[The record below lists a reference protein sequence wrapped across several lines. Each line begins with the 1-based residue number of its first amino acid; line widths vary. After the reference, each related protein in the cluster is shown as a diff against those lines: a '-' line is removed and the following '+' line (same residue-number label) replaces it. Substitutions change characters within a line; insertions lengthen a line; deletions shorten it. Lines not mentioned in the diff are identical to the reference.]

1 MNRRSIGSLAG
12 AAVLGAG
19 LLTAPALA
27 STAPAAPVPDAPAP
41 APGAVAAA
49 EQNGGTIVH
58 LFQWNWDSVAA
69 ECEDFLGPHGFGGVQ
84 VSPPQEHVVIPSAE
98 GGDYPWWQDYQ
109 PVSYQ
114 IDNTRRGTAEE
125 FEAMV
130 ATCRDNGVRI
140 YADVVIN
147 HMTGPG
153 SGTGSNGTEWEKY
166 TNPDLFGDG
175 SASYGRDDFGPCY
188 ETISDWNDKWEV
200 QNCELLDLSNLD
212 TASPHVRA
220 QLTRYLNGL
229 VAMGV
234 GGFRVDASKHVA
246 EADVGAIFGGLDDV
260 PGFGGPP
267 DVYHE
272 VYGDQTVPYTAY
284 TPYGRVTNF
293 DYKDDFAGRFARGDI
308 AGLVDMPD
316 YGGLTADEAVVFVDN
331 HDTQRYTPT
340 LTYKDGDRY
349 HLATAFMLAHPYGT
363 PVVMSSYDFGDNQ
376 TDGPPSTGEAE
387 GNPAGWITEDTDC
400 SSADWVCEHR
410 DGTVAGMAAFRNA
423 TDGTGITERAADG
436 SSRVAFDRGD
446 RGFAAFN
453 AGSGTWRLTAGTA
466 LPDGVYE
473 NAAGSGSATVSG
485 GEVTVDVPAEG
496 AVAIHADGVCDD
508 PAGCGGD
515 GDGDAGA
522 VQVSARVETVHGQEV
537 YVVGNTAALGSW
549 NPASGVR
556 LSTTEGTYPQWTGTV
571 PVGAGDEWKLV
582 RIDGS
587 GGVEWESGANRV
599 GPDPAPVWRN

>member
-1 MNRRSIGSLAG
+1 MNRRRLASLTG
-12 AAVLGAG
+12 AVVLGAG
-19 LLTAPALA
+19 LLAAPAA
-27 STAPAAPVPDAPAP
+27 AAPGTAAPAAPAPAE
-41 APGAVAAA
+41 VAAA

-58 LFQWNWDSVAA
+58 LFQWNWDSVAQ
-69 ECEDFLGPHGFGGVQ
+69 ECEDFLGPNGFGGVQ
-84 VSPPQEHVVIPSAE
+84 VSPPQEHVVIPFAE
-98 GGDYPWWQDYQ
+98 GGNYPWWQDYQ

-140 YADVVIN
+140 YADVIIN

-153 SGTGSNGTEWEKY
+153 TGTGSNGTSWEKY

-188 ETISDWNDKWEV
+188 ETIGDWNDKWEV
-200 QNCELLDLSNLD
+200 QNCELLELSDLN
-212 TASPHVRA
+212 TATPHVRE

-246 EADVGAIFGGLDDV
+246 EADVDAVFGGLDDV
-260 PGFGGPP
+260 PGFGGKP

-284 TPYGRVTNF
+284 TPYGKVTNF
-293 DYKDDFAGRFARGDI
+293 DFKNDFAGRFAGGDI

-316 YGGLTADEAVVFVDN
+316 YGGLTADEAMVFVDN

-349 HLATAFMLAHPYGT
+349 YLATAFMLAHPYGT
-363 PVVMSSYDFGDNQ
+363 PVVMSSYDFGGNQ
-376 TDGPPSTGEAE
+376 TEGPPSVGEVG

-410 DGTVAGMAAFRNA
+410 DGAVAGMAAFR
-423 TDGTGITERAADG
+423 TSTEGTGIAQRAADG
-436 SSRVAFDRGD
+436 ASRVAFDRGG

-453 AGSGTWRLTAGTA
+453 AGSGTWNLTAQTA
-466 LPDGVYE
+466 VPDGVYE
-473 NAAGSGSATVSG
+473 NAAGSGSVTVSG
-485 GEVTVDVPAEG
+485 GHVSAEVPADG
-496 AVAIHADGVCDD
+496 AVAIHVEGVCGDPAECDGGTDPDD
-508 PAGCGGD
+508 PGEGG
-515 GDGDAGA
+515 
-522 VQVSARVETVHGQEV
+522 VVSATVETWYGQEV
-537 YVVGNTAALGSW
+537 YVVGSTPGLGSW
-549 NPASGVR
+549 NPSDGVR
-556 LSTTEGTYPQWTGTV
+556 LSTDESNYPVWSGTV
-571 PVGAGDEWKLV
+571 DIGADTEWKLV
-582 RIDGS
+582 KVDGA
-587 GGVEWESGANRV
+587 GNAEWESGANRV
-599 GPDPAPVWRN
+599 GPADTVTWRSG

>member
-166 TNPDLFGDG
+166 AYPDLFGDG
-175 SASYGRDDFGPCY
+175 AASYGRDDFGPCF

-200 QNCELLDLSNLD
+200 QNCELLELSNLN

-229 VAMGV
+229 VEMGV
-234 GGFRVDASKHVA
+234 GGFRVDAAKHVA
-246 EADVGAIFGGLDDV
+246 EADVEAIFGGLDDV

-349 HLATAFMLAHPYGT
+349 RLATAFMLAHPYGT

-376 TDGPPSTGEAE
+376 TEGPPSTGEAE
-387 GNPAGWITEDTDC
+387 GNPAGWITADTDC

-410 DGTVAGMAAFRNA
+410 DDTVAGMAAFRNA
-423 TDGTGITERAADG
+423 TDGAGITERAADG
-436 SSRVAFDRGD
+436 PSRVAFDRGD

-473 NAAGSGSATVSG
+473 NAAGGGTATVSG

-496 AVAIHADGVCDD
+496 AVALHADGVCDGS
-508 PAGCGGD
+508 AECGGD
-515 GDGDAGA
+515 GNGDGDA
-522 VQVSARVETVHGQEV
+522 VQVSARVETFYGQEV

-556 LSTTEGTYPQWTGTV
+556 LTTTEHTYPQWTGTV
-571 PVGAGDEWKLV
+571 PVGADDEWKLV

-587 GGVEWESGANRV
+587 GRVEWESGANRV
-599 GPDPAPVWRN
+599 GPDPAPAWRN